1 MCYYRGQNLVI
12 LTFYQWGIE
21 FSILGFE
28 FWHFL
33 MWTIICCRGEE
44 CLIKFALTDWSK
56 YQITSD
62 GGLTVFVHWY
72 MFHFFTQ
79 ELYMEL
85 YTDVSCEYLAAVY

>member
-1 MCYYRGQNLVI
+1 
-12 LTFYQWGIE
+12 
-21 FSILGFE
+21 
-28 FWHFL
+28 

-62 GGLTVFVHWY
+62 GGLCTLLHVSHNFA
-72 MFHFFTQ
+72 Q
-79 ELYMEL
+79 ELHMGF